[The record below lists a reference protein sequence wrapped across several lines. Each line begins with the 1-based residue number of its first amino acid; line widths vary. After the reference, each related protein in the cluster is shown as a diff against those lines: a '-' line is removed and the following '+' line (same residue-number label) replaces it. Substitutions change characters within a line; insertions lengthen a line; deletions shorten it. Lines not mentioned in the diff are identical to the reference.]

1 MPPLTQLVAL
11 VHSRLMKIQC
21 TWLLAAAVASSALQ
35 IKAELANAI
44 KAIVHDSVITYVD
57 VEDLTMQTADA
68 LRRQSRSQAELLKKI
83 DEARGENLEKLLARQ
98 LILQDFKT
106 AGYHLP
112 ESVID
117 ELVQERIHAKYG
129 NRVTLTKS
137 LEAEGLTYEKFRQQI
152 REQFIVEALRQKNI
166 SSEIIISPH
175 KVENYYL
182 AHKAEDEVKLRMIVL
197 NKTTDP
203 NKPEPKKLAEEIVG
217 KLNNGVPFEEMANEM
232 AQPSQRNPGA
242 EWYDVAQLRKELVED
257 ATRLKPGERS
267 GIIETPEAYYL
278 MRVEDKKV
286 AHTKSL
292 GDVRDQIEKS
302 LLLEERN
309 RLEKQWIERLKKK
322 TFVRYFP

>member
-1 MPPLTQLVAL
+1 LPPLTQLVAL

-21 TWLLAAAVASSALQ
+21 AWLLAAAVASSALQ

-83 DEARGENLEKLLARQ
+83 DEAQRENLEKLLTRQ
-98 LILQDFKT
+98 LILQDFKR
-106 AGYHLP
+106 ALYHLP
-112 ESVID
+112 ESVTD

-175 KVENYYL
+175 KVEAYYQ
-182 AHKAEDEVKLRMIVL
+182 AHRDEFKAEDEVKLRMIVL

-217 KLNNGVPFEEMANEM
+217 KLSNGVPFEEMANEM

-292 GDVRDQIEKS
+292 GDVRD
-302 LLLEERN
+302 
-309 RLEKQWIERLKKK
+309 
-322 TFVRYFP
+322 